1 VLRIAL
7 AQVNLTVGD
16 IKGNTGKILKW
27 IDKARKHDADLIA
40 FPELAVS
47 GYPPED
53 LLLRRRF
60 LEDCRGAVD
69 KIAKTLTQASVVV
82 GFPSYSGSVHNSA
95 AVLAGGKVVSIC
107 NKIHL
112 PNYGVFD
119 EKRYF
124 TPGRT
129 ALVVVA
135 ADARVGVS
143 ICEDIWREDVA
154 VSQVREGRAHI
165 ILNISSSPYH
175 AGKGNEREELLKRRA
190 LANDAYVAY
199 VNLVGGQDELVFD
212 GHSLVIGPDGVIMA
226 RGRQFREDL
235 IVADIDVGKITR
247 RATLAARRGFKR
259 IAVETAD
266 LDMKPLVHRKKLA
279 PRVDK
284 LMPTLDE
291 IYAAIVTGTRDY
303 VRKNGFKKV
312 VVGLSGGID
321 SALVATVA
329 ADALGKNSVVGVAMP
344 SRYSSKGSVRDATK
358 LAGNLG
364 IKLIKVSI
372 EDVFKAYTKSLKG
385 VFKKAAH
392 DVTEENIQARV
403 RGNILMALSN
413 KFGWLVLTTGNKSE
427 VAVGYCTLYGDL
439 AGGFA
444 ILKDVP
450 KTLVYALA
458 RHRNSKGKPVIPEA
472 TISKA
477 PSAELRPDQ
486 KDEDTLPPY
495 DTLDPILSMYVVED
509 KAVDEIVQAGYP
521 KALVRG
527 IARMVDGNEYKRR
540 QGPPGIKITPKAFGK
555 DRRMPI
561 TSLYR

>member
-16 IKGNTGKILKW
+16 IRGNTTKILKW
-27 IDKARKHDADLIA
+27 IDKARKQNADLIA
-40 FPELAVS
+40 FPELAIS

-60 LEDCRGAVD
+60 LEDCRSAVD
-69 KIAKTLTQASVVV
+69 KIAKTIKLASVVV
-82 GFPSYSGSVHNSA
+82 GFPSHAGSAHNSA
-95 AVLAGGKVVSIC
+95 AVLAGGKVVSVC

-129 ALVVVA
+129 ALVLLA
-135 ADARVGVS
+135 GDARVGVS
-143 ICEDIWREDVA
+143 ICEDIWREDVSIA
-154 VSQVREGRAHI
+154 QVKMGRAHI

-212 GHSLVIGPDGVIMA
+212 GHSLVIGPDGVTMA
-226 RGRQFREDL
+226 RGKQFREDL
-235 IVADIDVGKITR
+235 IIADIDVGVVKER
-247 RATLAARRGFKR
+247 VTLAARRGFKR

-266 LDMKPLVHRKKLA
+266 LGMRPSARKKKVK
-279 PRVDK
+279 PRVEK
-284 LMPTLDE
+284 LMPALQE
-291 IYAAIVTGTRDY
+291 IYTAIVTGTRDY
-303 VRKNGFKKV
+303 VKKNGFKKV
-312 VVGLSGGID
+312 VIGLSGGID
-321 SALVATVA
+321 SALVAAVA
-329 ADALGKNSVVGVAMP
+329 VDALGKNGVVGVAMP
-344 SRYSSKGSVRDATK
+344 SRYSSKGSLRDATK
-358 LAGNLG
+358 LARNLG
-364 IKLIKVSI
+364 IKLIKAGI
-372 EDVFKAYTKSLKG
+372 EDVFKAYTRSIKG
-385 VFKKAAH
+385 VFKKSAH
-392 DVTEENIQARV
+392 DIAEENIQARI

-427 VAVGYCTLYGDL
+427 LAVGYCTLYGDL

-495 DTLDPILSMYVVED
+495 DTLDPVLTMYVVED
-509 KAVDEIVQAGYP
+509 KDIDEIGRAGYP
-521 KALVRG
+521 RALVRG
-527 IARMVDGNEYKRR
+527 IAKMVDGNEYKRR
-540 QGPPGIKITPKAFGK
+540 QGPPGIKITPKAFGR

-561 TSLYR
+561 TNLYH

>member
-486 KDEDTLPPY
+486 KD
-495 DTLDPILSMYVVED
+495 
-509 KAVDEIVQAGYP
+509 
-521 KALVRG
+521 
-527 IARMVDGNEYKRR
+527 
-540 QGPPGIKITPKAFGK
+540 
-555 DRRMPI
+555 
-561 TSLYR
+561 